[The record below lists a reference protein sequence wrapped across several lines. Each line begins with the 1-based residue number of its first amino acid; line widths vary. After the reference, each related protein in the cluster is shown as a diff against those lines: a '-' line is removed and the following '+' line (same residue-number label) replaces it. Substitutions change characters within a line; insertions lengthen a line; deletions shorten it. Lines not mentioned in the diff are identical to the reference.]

1 MLYPHKKLK
10 QALNHELVLNKVH
23 RVIKFN
29 QESWLKSCIDMKT
42 ELRKNI
48 EKDSKKDFF
57 K

>member
-10 QALNHELVLNKVH
+10 QALNHGLVLNKVH

-29 QESWLKSCIDMKT
+29 QESWLKSYIDMKT